1 MHKAVLPVIDE
12 HSPGEAYLQR
22 LPLSSR
28 QRVLLSE
35 RLHCA
40 ASETGAE
47 PLAALHLALAG
58 AEDPAFADNPAY
70 ASVANRLQLAYGMP
84 ARKDELNTIDGNPDS
99 NSDNAAIGNH
109 CNDVSDVS
117 DVTDVSDAAAAV
129 TDTLRADRL
138 APDPANMAHIIPEVV
153 TDALGRARIT
163 IAPPINRTPIV
174 ARPWG
179 TLNPIV
185 RWIEN
190 ANRAFDRRP
199 SLKSRRRATAHE
211 AAQQTSVEQHVVADP
226 QQESRDILR
235 HNGSLRRL
243 VLVFMMLAQTVVATY
258 FMSAVLP
265 YHGAKPMEMLTLAL
279 FAILF
284 CWVSAGFWTAMAGFL
299 VLMRGTDRYVISRE
313 DAVPG
318 PISANTRTAIVMPIC
333 NEDVTRVFAG
343 LRATFESVKQGGEL
357 ERFDFYVLSDS
368 GDPDICTA
376 ELDAW
381 VTLSRTLGAFGRIFY
396 RHRRRRVKRKSGNID
411 DFCRRWGANYDY
423 MIVLDADSV
432 MSGTCLTTLV
442 RLMEANPSAG
452 IIQTAPRAAGRDTLY
467 ARIQQFSTRVY
478 GPLFTAGLHYWQ
490 LGESHYWG
498 HNAIIRLAPFMQY
511 CALAPLPGEGTLA
524 GEILSHDFVEAAL
537 MRRAGWGVW
546 IAYDLAGSFEEMPPN
561 LLDEL
566 KRDRRWCQGNLM
578 NFRLFLARGMHG
590 VHRAVFVTG
599 VMAYISAPLWFGFL
613 VLSTVLLAMHTLIVP
628 EYFVTPGQLF
638 PVWPEWHPEKA
649 LTLFSA
655 TATLLFLPKVLS
667 VILIW
672 TKGAREFGGA
682 LRLAISMVIE
692 LLFSMLL
699 APVRM
704 LFHTWFVVGAFLGW
718 AISWKSPPREDTE
731 TRWSEAVARHGWH
744 TALGVVWGTGVFLL
758 EPSFLWW
765 LLPIVGSLVVSI
777 PLSVYSS
784 RVSLGRSFRHAQLFV
799 IPEEVDLPP
808 ELAATTAYNE
818 AGKRLAGF
826 NEAVIDPTMNALVC
840 AAVTARPHGPASSL
854 VAHAELLQSALSAGP
869 NSLSSSEKSALLDN
883 PLILSRL
890 HFLVWS
896 SPNAHRHWREMTQT
910 MPYLARIQPGNPHFM
925 S

>member
-1 MHKAVLPVIDE
+1 MELHITAQLALKPVSQVIDE
-12 HSPGEAYLQR
+12 HSPSDSYLQR
-22 LPLSSR
+22 LPLSPR
-28 QRVLLSE
+28 QRKLLSE
-35 RLHCA
+35 RMHFSPSA
-40 ASETGAE
+40 TSTEE
-47 PLAALHLALAG
+47 MAALHLALAEIDD
-58 AEDPAFADNPAY
+58 ASSVSNATNPAY
-70 ASVANRLQLAYGMP
+70 ASIANRLQLAYGVP
-84 ARKDELNTIDGNPDS
+84 QDVDSLSDSVSGTVLNNP
-99 NSDNAAIGNH
+99 SDN
-109 CNDVSDVS
+109 VSNYNGSSGEDNRDS
-117 DVTDVSDAAAAV
+117 TGL
-129 TDTLRADRL
+129 T
-138 APDPANMAHIIPEVV
+138 PEIV
-153 TDALGRARIT
+153 TDASGRTRIT
-163 IAPPINRTPIV
+163 IALPLKRTPIV

-199 SLKSRRRATAHE
+199 SLKSRRRATAQE
-211 AAQQTSVEQHVVADP
+211 TAQQTSVEHPVLKEKTHDP
-226 QQESRDILR
+226 RGIWR
-235 HNGSLRRL
+235 HNGNLRRL
-243 VLVFMMLAQTVVATY
+243 VLVMLMLAQTVVATY
-258 FMSAVLP
+258 FMSTVLP
-265 YHGAKPMEMLTLAL
+265 YHGTKPLEMLTLVL

-313 DAVPG
+313 DAAPG
-318 PISANTRTAIVMPIC
+318 PIAGNVRTAIVMPIC
-333 NEDVTRVFAG
+333 NEDVNRVFAG
-343 LRATFESVKQGGEL
+343 LRATYESVLQSGEL
-357 ERFDFYVLSDS
+357 DRFDFFVLSDS

-381 VTLSRTLGAFGRIFY
+381 VTLCRTLGGFGRIFY

-442 RLMEANPSAG
+442 RLMEANSSAG

-498 HNAIIRLAPFMQY
+498 HNAIIRLTPFMKY
-511 CALAPLPGEGTLA
+511 CALAPLPGEGSLA

-613 VLSTVLLAMHTLIVP
+613 VLSTALLAMHTLIAP

-655 TATLLFLPKVLS
+655 TATLLFLPKILS

-672 TKGAREFGGA
+672 AKGAREFGGVV
-682 LRLAISMVIE
+682 RLTMGMIIE
-692 LLFSMLL
+692 LLFSMML

-704 LFHTWFVVGAFLGW
+704 LFHTRFVVGAFLGW

-731 TRWSEAVARHGWH
+731 TTWGEAVRRHGWH
-744 TALGVVWGTGVFLL
+744 TALGIAWGAGVFFL

-765 LLPIVGSLVVSI
+765 LLPIVGSLVLSI
-777 PLSVYSS
+777 PLSVFSS
-784 RVSLGRSFRHAQLFV
+784 RVSLGRSFRHAGLFV

-818 AGKRLAGF
+818 ASRRLAGF
-826 NEAVIDPTMNALVC
+826 TEAVVDPIINALVC
-840 AAVTARPHGPASSL
+840 ASVTARPNIPAASVAAHAALIKAALIHGPD
-854 VAHAELLQSALSAGP
+854 
-869 NSLSSSEKSALLDN
+869 SLSSGQKSAVLDN
-883 PLILSRL
+883 PLMLSQL
-890 HFLVWS
+890 HLDVWS
-896 SPNAHRHWREMTQT
+896 APEANRLWMGLTERNVAS
-910 MPYLARIQPGNPHFM
+910 